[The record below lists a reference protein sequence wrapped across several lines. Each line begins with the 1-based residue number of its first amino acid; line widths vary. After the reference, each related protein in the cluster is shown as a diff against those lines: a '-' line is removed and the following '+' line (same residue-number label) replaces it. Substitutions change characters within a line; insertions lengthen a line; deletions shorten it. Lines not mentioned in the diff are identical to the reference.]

1 MDVHELELNV
11 AKVAGNAIAVTDR
24 ESCNIASE
32 YLKTIKA
39 QSKRVKDFFA
49 DSKAKAAATHKAIC
63 AQENQLLAPL
73 EQLERT
79 LKTGIGAFELAEQ
92 KRLAAEEERR
102 RKEAEELAALSVEAE
117 ASGDTSM
124 AQEALAEA
132 MVNYAPNVQPKTQGV
147 STRFDWVAI
156 VEDAEMVPRMFML
169 VNDAALQAFAK
180 QTKGTVKI
188 PGVRF
193 EQKAVISARA

>member
-1 MDVHELELNV
+1 MDVHELELTV
-11 AKVAGNAIAVTDR
+11 AKVAGSVITVTDR

-49 DSKAKAAATHKAIC
+49 DPKAKAAATHKAIC

-73 EQLERT
+73 EQLEISI
-79 LKTGIGAFELAEQ
+79 KGMIGAFELAEQ
-92 KRLAAEEERR
+92 RRIAAEEERR

-117 ASGDTSM
+117 ASGDTGM

-132 MVNYAPNVQPKTQGV
+132 MVNYTPNIQTKTQGV

-156 VEDAEMVPRMFML
+156 VEDAEKVPRMFLL

-180 QTKGTVKI
+180 QTKGKSQV

-193 EQKAVISARA
+193 EQKAVVCARA

>member
-1 MDVHELELNV
+1 MDVKELELTV
-11 AKVAGNAIAVTDR
+11 AKVAGSAITVTDR
-24 ESCNIASE
+24 ASCNEASE
-32 YLKTIKA
+32 YLKEIKT
-39 QSKRVKDFFA
+39 QSKRVVEFFA
-49 DSKAKAAATHKAIC
+49 DSKAKADATHKAIC
-63 AQENQLLAPL
+63 AQENKFLEPLKRL
-73 EQLERT
+73 EQT
-79 LKTGIGAFELAEQ
+79 IKAGIGAFELAEQ
-92 KRLAAEEERR
+92 RRIAAEEERR
-102 RKEAEELAALSVEAE
+102 RNEAEELAALSVEAE
-117 ASGDTSM
+117 ASGDTGM

-132 MVNYAPNVQPKTQGV
+132 LVNYAPSIQPKTQGV

-169 VNDAALQAFAK
+169 VNDAALQAFVK

>member
-1 MDVHELELNV
+1 MDVHELELTV
-11 AKVAGNAIAVTDR
+11 AKVAGSVITVTDR
-24 ESCNIASE
+24 ESCNEASE
-32 YLKTIKA
+32 YLKEIKA

-49 DSKAKAAATHKAIC
+49 DSKAKADAAHKAVC
-63 AQENQLLAPL
+63 AQEKLLLAPL
-73 EQLERT
+73 ENLERSI
-79 LKTGIGAFELAEQ
+79 KGMIGAFEMAEQ
-92 KRLAAEEERR
+92 RRIAAEEERR
-102 RKEAEELAALSVEAE
+102 SKECWGMVVLSAEAE
-117 ASGDTSM
+117 ASGDSQM

-132 MVNYAPNVQPKTQGV
+132 LVNYAPSIQPKTQGV